1 MEFHVDW
8 NAWKQKPICW
18 FKWGDD
24 ALLSEFASDALKI
37 SLGLRMPHEVKWK
50 VWLFKYFTKQQ
61 NSQLVKYK

>member
-1 MEFHVDW
+1 MEFDVDW

-37 SLGLRMPHEVKWK
+37 SLGLRMPHEVKRK
-50 VWLFKYFTKQQ
+50 SDYLSILQ
-61 NSQLVKYK
+61 NNKIPN